1 LIAFC
6 DGEGDARRGRQ
17 IARHLSK
24 CGKCREQTQRIQTE
38 KKMLAVG
45 DGRTAMDGGSG
56 LNGVLSAIAAWQG
69 GRTSMAASEMRE
81 RLRQQIQTYFGSP
94 TVRAVDRPGMRA
106 EELLG
111 KANEML
117 EVFLGTNVAEVVID
131 DVVRELDWTG
141 MAGERRQ

>member
-24 CGKCREQTQRIQTE
+24 CGKCSEQAQRIQAE
-38 KKMLAVG
+38 KKMLSAS
-45 DGRTAMDGGSG
+45 DGGTAADGGRG
-56 LNGVLSAIAAWQG
+56 LNGVLSAIAAWKD
-69 GRTSMAASEMRE
+69 GRTSMAASEMRD

-94 TVRAVDRPGMRA
+94 TVRVVDRPGMRA

-117 EVFLGTNVAEVVID
+117 EVFLGTNAAEVVID
-131 DVVRELDWTG
+131 DVVRELDWKG